1 MTWVITVNAGRI
13 MKKTMFMFAA
23 ALLMVACSNE
33 DVAVNDDVQYVSELK
48 LNFGGSRVT
57 ETATTSGLSFAWDNG
72 DIVKVYEKTATGTSY
87 MQFKYDAASDKFVGN
102 TPATDK
108 MAVGT
113 EYVVVY
119 KLEKTGDNTFSGQL
133 RQGSAT
139 PFKELPLISE
149 VFEATSETAIASM
162 HHIVGVLE
170 IPVKAKNAGT
180 TLDMIEAN
188 LYGSANK
195 ITGDFT
201 VTGAPSYTIT
211 PSTGVNTYSNAY
223 VTGLSKSLSTTTTTS
238 VFIPVFPFGSESI
251 QIDYTTNNKPNG
263 TGFISATDERYNV
276 VRGKITKLPE
286 QTLE

>member
-1 MTWVITVNAGRI
+1 

-72 DIVKVYEKTATGTSY
+72 DIVKVYETTATGTNY

-119 KLEKTGDNTFSGQL
+119 KLEKTGDNTFSGEL
-133 RQGSAT
+133 SQGSAT

-149 VFEATSETAIASM
+149 VFAATSETAIASM

-170 IPVKAKNAGT
+170 IPVKAENAGT
-180 TLDMIEAN
+180 TLSMIEAN
-188 LYGSANK
+188 LYGSENK
-195 ITGDFT
+195 ITGKFT

-211 PSTGVNTYSNAY
+211 PNTGNGVYSNAY
-223 VTGLSKSLSTTTTTS
+223 VTGLSKSLNTTTTTS
-238 VFIPVFPFGSESI
+238 VFIPVFPFSNESI
-251 QIDYTTNNKPNG
+251 QIDYTTNNKPDG
-263 TGFISATDERYNV
+263 TGFISATVETYNV

>member
-1 MTWVITVNAGRI
+1 MTWVITINAGRI

-72 DIVKVYEKTATGTSY
+72 DIVKVYETTATGTNY

-119 KLEKTGDNTFSGQL
+119 KLEKTGDNTFSGEL
-133 RQGSAT
+133 SQGSAT

-149 VFEATSETAIASM
+149 VFAATSETAIASM

-170 IPVKAKNAGT
+170 IPVKAENAGT
-180 TLDMIEAN
+180 TLSMIEAN
-188 LYGSANK
+188 LYGSENK

-201 VTGAPSYTIT
+201 VTGASSYTIT
-211 PSTGVNTYSNAY
+211 PGTGVNTYSNAY
-223 VTGLSKSLSTTTTTS
+223 VTGLSKSLNTTTATS
-238 VFIPVFPFGSESI
+238 VFIPVFPFSNESI

-263 TGFISATDERYNV
+263 TGFISATDAIYNV

-286 QTLE
+286 QTLQ

>member
-1 MTWVITVNAGRI
+1 

-72 DIVKVYEKTATGTSY
+72 DIVKVYETTATGTNY
-87 MQFKYDAASDKFVGN
+87 MQFEYDAASDKFVGN

-119 KLEKTGDNTFSGQL
+119 KLEKTGDNTFSGEL
-133 RQGSAT
+133 SQGSAT
-139 PFKELPLISE
+139 PFKNLPLISE

-170 IPVKAKNAGT
+170 IPVKAENAGT
-180 TLDMIEAN
+180 TLSMIEAN
-188 LYGSANK
+188 LSGSENK

-211 PSTGVNTYSNAY
+211 PGTGVNTYSNAY
-223 VTGLSKSLSTTTTTS
+223 VTGLSESLNTTTATS
-238 VFIPVFPFGSESI
+238 VFIPVFPFSNESI

-286 QTLE
+286 QTLQ

>member
-1 MTWVITVNAGRI
+1 

-108 MAVGT
+108 MVVGT

-119 KLEKTGDNTFSGQL
+119 ELEKTGDNTFSGEL
-133 RQGSAT
+133 SQGSAT

-180 TLDMIEAN
+180 TLSMIEAH
-188 LYGSANK
+188 LYGSENK

-211 PSTGVNTYSNAY
+211 PNTEGNTYSNAS
-223 VTGLSKSLSTTTTTS
+223 VTGLSESLSTTTTTS
-238 VFIPVFPFGSESI
+238 VFIPVFPFSGESI

-263 TGFISATDERYNV
+263 TGFISATVETYNV

>member
-1 MTWVITVNAGRI
+1 
-13 MKKTMFMFAA
+13 MKKILFMFAA
-23 ALLMVACSNE
+23 ALMMVACNNE
-33 DVAVNDDVQYVSELK
+33 EIVTNDDVQYVSELK
-48 LNFGGSRVT
+48 LNFGKGDSRVT

-87 MQFKYDAASDKFVGN
+87 MLFKYDAASDKFVGN

-108 MAVGT
+108 MVVGT

-119 KLEKTGDNTFSGQL
+119 NLDKTGDNTFSGKL
-133 RQGSAT
+133 RQSSAT

-149 VFEATSETAIASM
+149 VFVATSETAIASI

-180 TLDMIEAN
+180 TLSMIEAN
-188 LYGSANK
+188 LSGSENK

-201 VTGAPSYTIT
+201 VTGASSYTIT
-211 PSTGVNTYSNAY
+211 PFIEGNTYLNAS
-223 VTGLSKSLSTTTTTS
+223 VKGLSKSLSTTTTTS
-238 VFIPVFPFGSESI
+238 VFIPVFPFSSESI
-251 QIDYTTNNKPNG
+251 QIDYTTNNKPDG
-263 TGFISATDERYNV
+263 TGFISATDERYDV
-276 VRGKITKLPE
+276 VRGKITKLPV

>member
-1 MTWVITVNAGRI
+1 

-119 KLEKTGDNTFSGQL
+119 KLEKTGDNTFSGKL

-149 VFEATSETAIASM
+149 VFAATSETAIASM

-170 IPVKAKNAGT
+170 IPVKATNAGT
-180 TLDMIEAN
+180 TLSMIEAN
-188 LYGSANK
+188 LYGSENK

-211 PSTGVNTYSNAY
+211 PYTVGNTYSNAS

-238 VFIPVFPFGSESI
+238 VFIPVFPFSNESI
-251 QIDYTTNNKPNG
+251 QIDYTTNNKPNE
-263 TGFISATDERYNV
+263 TGFISATVETYTV
-276 VRGKITKLPE
+276 VCGKITKLPE

>member
-1 MTWVITVNAGRI
+1 

-23 ALLMVACSNE
+23 ALMMVACSNE
-33 DVAVNDDVQYVSELK
+33 EVAVNDDVQYVSELK

-57 ETATTSGLSFAWDNG
+57 ETPTTSGLSFAWDNG
-72 DIVKVYEKTATGTSY
+72 DIVKVYEKTATGTNY

-108 MAVGT
+108 MVVGT
-113 EYVVVY
+113 EYVAVY
-119 KLEKTGDNTFSGQL
+119 ELEKTDENTFSGEL
-133 RQGSAT
+133 SQGSAT

-149 VFEATSETAIASM
+149 VFVATSETAIASM

-170 IPVKAKNAGT
+170 IPVKAKNEGT
-180 TLDMIEAN
+180 TLGMIEAN
-188 LYGSANK
+188 LYGSENK

-201 VTGAPSYTIT
+201 VTGASSYTIS
-211 PSTGVNTYSNAY
+211 PIVGNASSSAS
-223 VTGLSKSLSTTTTTS
+223 VSGLSKSLSTTTTTS
-238 VFIPVFPFGSESI
+238 VFIPVFPFSNESI

-263 TGFISATDERYNV
+263 TGFISATDETYNV
-276 VRGKITKLPE
+276 VRGKITKLPV

>member
-1 MTWVITVNAGRI
+1 MTWVITINARRI

-23 ALLMVACSNE
+23 VLLMVACSNE

-57 ETATTSGLSFAWDNG
+57 ETATTSGLSFAWDDG

-108 MAVGT
+108 MVVGT
-113 EYVVVY
+113 EYVAVY
-119 KLEKTGDNTFSGQL
+119 NLEKTGDNTFSGKL
-133 RQGSAT
+133 IQGSDT
-139 PFKELPLISE
+139 PFKNLPLISE

-170 IPVKAKNAGT
+170 IPVKAKNEGT
-180 TLDMIEAN
+180 TLSMIEAN
-188 LYGSANK
+188 LYGSANT

-201 VTGAPSYTIT
+201 VTGASSYAIT
-211 PSTGVNTYSNAY
+211 PIVGNAYSNAS
-223 VTGLSKSLSTTTTTS
+223 VTELSKSLSTTTTTS
-238 VFIPVFPFGSESI
+238 VFIPVFPFGGESI

-263 TGFISATDERYNV
+263 TGFISATDETYNV
-276 VRGKITKLPE
+276 VRGKITKLPV

>member
-1 MTWVITVNAGRI
+1 MTWVITINAGRI

-72 DIVKVYEKTATGTSY
+72 DIVKVYEKTATGTNY
-87 MQFKYDAASDKFVGN
+87 MLFKYDAASGKFVGN
-102 TPATDK
+102 TLDTDK
-108 MAVGT
+108 MVVGT
-113 EYVVVY
+113 EYVAVY
-119 KLEKTGDNTFSGQL
+119 NLDKTDENTFSGKL
-133 RQGSAT
+133 SQGSAT
-139 PFKELPLISE
+139 PFKNLPLISE

-188 LYGSANK
+188 LYGSENK

-211 PSTGVNTYSNAY
+211 PNTEGNTYSNAS
-223 VTGLSKSLSTTTTTS
+223 VTGLSESLSTTTTTS
-238 VFIPVFPFGSESI
+238 VFIPVFPFSGESI

-263 TGFISATDERYNV
+263 TGFISATVETYNV

>member
-1 MTWVITVNAGRI
+1 

-57 ETATTSGLSFAWDNG
+57 ETATTSGLSFAWDDG
-72 DIVKVYEKTATGTSY
+72 DIVKVYEKTATGTNY
-87 MQFKYDAASDKFVGN
+87 MRFEYDAASDKFVGY

-108 MAVGT
+108 MVVGT

-119 KLEKTGDNTFSGQL
+119 NLEKTGDNTFSGKL

-139 PFKELPLISE
+139 PFKNLPLISE

-170 IPVKAKNAGT
+170 IPVKAKNEGT
-180 TLDMIEAN
+180 TFSMIEAN
-188 LYGSANK
+188 LYGSESK

-201 VTGAPSYTIT
+201 VTGASSYTIT
-211 PSTGVNTYSNAY
+211 PNTVGNTYPNAS
-223 VTGLSKSLSTTTTTS
+223 VTGLSESLSTTTTTS

-251 QIDYTTNNKPNG
+251 QIDYTTNNKPDG

-276 VRGKITKLPE
+276 VRGKITKLPV

>member
-1 MTWVITVNAGRI
+1 MTWVITINAGRI

-72 DIVKVYEKTATGTSY
+72 DIVKVYETTATGTNY
-87 MQFKYDAASDKFVGN
+87 MQFEYDAASDKFVGN

-119 KLEKTGDNTFSGQL
+119 KLEKTGDNTFSGEL
-133 RQGSAT
+133 SQGSAT
-139 PFKELPLISE
+139 PFKNLPLISE

-170 IPVKAKNAGT
+170 IPVKAENAGT
-180 TLDMIEAN
+180 TLSMIEAN
-188 LYGSANK
+188 LSGSENK

-211 PSTGVNTYSNAY
+211 PGTGVNTYSNAY
-223 VTGLSKSLSTTTTTS
+223 VTGLSESLNTTTATS
-238 VFIPVFPFGSESI
+238 VFIPVFPFSNESI

-286 QTLE
+286 QTLQ